1 MTKHTKLQNLT
12 RIKNSRHESKLLY
25 ITITYILW
33 YVITINYSKYY
44 INFEEKDIMPGFCSV
59 SVLYVFSQQKIS
71 RSLGKY
77 YISKQI
83 IKW

>member
-1 MTKHTKLQNLT
+1 MIKHTKLQNLT
-12 RIKNSRHESKLLY
+12 RIKNSRHESKLLF

-33 YVITINYSKYY
+33 YFITINYKYY
-44 INFEEKDIMPGFCSV
+44 IHFEKKDIMPGFCSV
-59 SVLYVFSQQKIS
+59 SVLYVFSQQKIY